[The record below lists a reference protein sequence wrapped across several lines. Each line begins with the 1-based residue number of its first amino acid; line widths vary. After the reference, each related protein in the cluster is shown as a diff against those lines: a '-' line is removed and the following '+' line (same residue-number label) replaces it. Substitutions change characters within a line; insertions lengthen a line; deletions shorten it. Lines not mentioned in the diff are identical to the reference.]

1 MLGDMLELGN
11 NEKKFHTDLVAQITK
26 SNISLVYATGNL
38 MKNMFFELPE
48 DKRAMWYKNKTDLGD
63 DLCARLSQGDLI
75 LVKGS
80 FGMGMR
86 EIVIRLLDMGS
97 ENKEI

>member
-1 MLGDMLELGN
+1 MGPGPFLYRNHRLKE
-11 NEKKFHTDLVAQITK
+11 
-26 SNISLVYATGNL
+26 
-38 MKNMFFELPE
+38 NMFFELPE
-48 DKRAMWYKNKTDLGD
+48 DKRAMWSKNKTDLGD

>member
-1 MLGDMLELGN
+1 
-11 NEKKFHTDLVAQITK
+11 
-26 SNISLVYATGNL
+26 
-38 MKNMFFELPE
+38 MKNMFFKLPE
-48 DKRAMWYKNKTDLGD
+48 EKKAIWSQKKAELGEA
-63 DLCARLSQGDLI
+63 LCSGLTQGDLI

>member
-1 MLGDMLELGN
+1 
-11 NEKKFHTDLVAQITK
+11 
-26 SNISLVYATGNL
+26 
-38 MKNMFFELPE
+38 
-48 DKRAMWYKNKTDLGD
+48 
-63 DLCARLSQGDLI
+63 LSQGDLI